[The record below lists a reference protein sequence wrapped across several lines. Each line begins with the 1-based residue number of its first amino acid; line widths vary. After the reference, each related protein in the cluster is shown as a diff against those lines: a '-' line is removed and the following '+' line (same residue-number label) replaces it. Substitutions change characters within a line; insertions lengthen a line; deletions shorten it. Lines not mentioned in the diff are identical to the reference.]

1 VILRPKEVEYAIKLM
16 LTATAFGALVGY
28 LNIPVA
34 PEHEYFQVYI
44 YITLLGILLNG
55 YFVYK
60 VSQNRDWA
68 RKLYIILTLAT
79 FVYYLPRFVTV
90 VR

>member
-1 VILRPKEVEYAIKLM
+1 MILRPKEVEYAIKLM